1 MKQVLRRG
9 FQEIIVDDVPV
20 PPISQHQVLVQTAYS
35 LISTGTET
43 ASIHQEGVL
52 REVARNPSH
61 LKTVWDAVK
70 EHGPLRTVREVQAKF
85 SEYTPLGYCGA
96 GIIVERHESVDD
108 LQVGDRVSYG
118 GEGTGHAE
126 NVAVGRKLVAR
137 IPTDVSLQHG
147 CFATLGSIAMNACR
161 IAEIGIGDRVVVV
174 GMGLVGQLV
183 AQLARIQGGIVTA
196 VDTRADRTAMANRLG
211 ADHDVLAP
219 TAVDMV
225 RECTNGRGA
234 DRVIIAAAAKSSAP
248 CELALE
254 LCRDRGRIVVVGAV
268 DMKFHWERM
277 YLKEIQLFMSRAYGP
292 GSYDVNYER
301 YNQDYPVSYVRWTE
315 NRNMEEFLRLVSI
328 GRVDVRPLIT
338 HVFPLEQ
345 ATHAYETVMDAT
357 SGSLAAL
364 FEYPQAKAVNDGAPL
379 PLPARTIRIAPAAP
393 NSDKLGA
400 AVVGA
405 GNLARWAHLP
415 NLKRNRHVQVRAIY
429 SKDGVR
435 GKSYGL
441 RFGAA
446 YCSSDYA
453 EILRDPK
460 IHLVAIVSRNAD
472 HASQSLAALE
482 AGKHVFVEKPMA
494 LTEDDCRT
502 IYKAVQSTG
511 KQLTVGFNRR
521 FASYYMRL
529 KQSIRMRKGPAVIN
543 CRVNSPGISG
553 SYWMADPA
561 IGGAILGEACHFVD
575 LLYWLLESE
584 FVQVSAYCLPTHKAE
599 PVGENNLVAS
609 FRFEDDSVANLTYS
623 TIGSKTAG
631 GERVEVYAPGV
642 TAITHDFTHLTTNA
656 PNRKKAWKAW
666 PEKGHLRHMDLF
678 IQSIRDG
685 SMPPVTVHDG
695 ARATIVCLRMLESA
709 KSRRPIDINVDGVL
723 KLDPHET

>member
-1 MKQVLRRG
+1 MKQVLRQG
-9 FQEIIVDDVPV
+9 FQNIVVDDVPA
-20 PPISQHQVLVQTAYS
+20 PPVSAYQVLIQTAYS
-35 LISTGTET
+35 LISAGTET

-52 REVARNPSH
+52 KEVARNPSH

-70 EHGPLRTVREVQAKF
+70 EHGPLRTVNEVRAKF
-85 SEYTPLGYCGA
+85 SEYTALGYCGS
-96 GIIVERHESVDD
+96 GIVVDCHPSVDD
-108 LQVGDRVSYG
+108 LKVGDRVAYG

-126 NVAVGRKLVAR
+126 YVVVGRKLVAR

-161 IAEIGIGDRVVVV
+161 IAEIGLGDRVVVI

-183 AQLARIQGGIVTA
+183 AQLARIQGGVVTA
-196 VDTRADRTAMANRLG
+196 VDMRAERTAMAKRLG
-211 ADHDVLAP
+211 ADHEVLPLA
-219 TAVDMV
+219 AVDMTME
-225 RECTNGRGA
+225 RTNGRGA

-268 DMKFHWERM
+268 EMKFHWERM

-292 GSYDVNYER
+292 GSYDVGYER
-301 YNQDYPVSYVRWTE
+301 YNQDYPVAYVRWTE
-315 NRNMEEFLRLVSI
+315 NRNMEEFLRLVST
-328 GRVDVRPLIT
+328 GRVDVQPLIT
-338 HVFPLEQ
+338 HVFPLDQ
-345 ATHAYETVMDAT
+345 APRAYETVMDSA

-364 FEYPQAKAVNDGAPL
+364 FEYPKKEAINDGIPL
-379 PLPARTIRIAPAAP
+379 PLPARTIAIAPAAP
-393 NSDKLGA
+393 HPENLGA

-429 SKDGVR
+429 SADGVR
-435 GKSYGL
+435 GKSYGM
-441 RFGAA
+441 RFQAA

-453 EILRDPK
+453 EVLRDPN
-460 IHLVAIVSRNAD
+460 IHLVVIVSRNTE
-472 HASQSLAALE
+472 HASQSLAALQ

-494 LTEDDCRT
+494 LTEEDCRT
-502 IYKAVQSTG
+502 LYQAVQYTG

-521 FASYYMRL
+521 FASYYMGL
-529 KQSIRMRKGPAVIN
+529 KQTIRMRKGPAVIN

-575 LLYWLLESE
+575 LMYWLLESE
-584 FVQVSAYCLPTHKAE
+584 FVQVSAYCLPINKKE
-599 PVGENNLVAS
+599 PVGENNMVAS
-609 FRFEDDSVANLTYS
+609 FRFADDSVANLTYT
-623 TIGSKTAG
+623 TIGSKASG

-642 TAITHDFTHLTTNA
+642 TAITHDFTHLTTHA
-656 PNRKKAWKAW
+656 PNRKKSWSAW
-666 PEKGHLRHMDLF
+666 PEKGYSRHLDLF
-678 IQSIRDG
+678 VQSIREG
-685 SMPPVTVHDG
+685 LVPPVTVYDG
-695 ARATIVCLRMLESA
+695 ARATIACLRMLESA
-709 KSRRPIDINVDGVL
+709 KTRQPSYINIDAVL
-723 KLDPHET
+723 ESDTRGA